1 MTLVQY
7 RFIIDIRNY
16 YVITLPGRGPMNA
29 CVYKAMI
36 VTILGCC
43 FSTASL
49 TTEMTG
55 GVYRI
60 ELSTF
65 DSGGALSTGSVYWH
79 YSALGQTE
87 GVGNLTELSG
97 STYAMGIGV
106 LPQPIPEP
114 LTVVLSGIII
124 VYLYTIRHI
133 SGSD

>member
-1 MTLVQY
+1 
-7 RFIIDIRNY
+7 
-16 YVITLPGRGPMNA
+16 MNA
-29 CVYKAMI
+29 CVKTALI
-36 VTILGCC
+36 ITILGCC
-43 FSTASL
+43 HVSASL

-114 LTVVLSGIII
+114 LTGLLHGIFILYIYNRI
-124 VYLYTIRHI
+124 VIRSSAEI
-133 SGSD
+133 TVDTCSRRLP